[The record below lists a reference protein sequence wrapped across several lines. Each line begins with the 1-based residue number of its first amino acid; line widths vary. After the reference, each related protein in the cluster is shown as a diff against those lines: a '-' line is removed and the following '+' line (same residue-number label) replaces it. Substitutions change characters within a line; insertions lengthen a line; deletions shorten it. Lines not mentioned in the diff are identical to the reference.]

1 MLNGFTI
8 QLPNGKYY
16 QNSKSSTN
24 DITRAKIYQNLGT
37 LLKYAIK
44 PKYVHND
51 MIDGN
56 IQLIQVKEDENSI
69 SVVELGAAW
78 SCYHLYSMGYSMG
91 YNIVNETILNKDKIK
106 KALKCLEDNGI
117 ERDECETVLQALCFI
132 LVDKDIEDY

>member
-1 MLNGFTI
+1 MINGFTI
-8 QLPNGKYY
+8 KLPNGKYY
-16 QNSKSSTN
+16 QNSQSSTN
-24 DITRAKIYQNLGT
+24 DITKAKIYQNLGT

-44 PKYVHND
+44 PKYVHHD

-56 IQLIQVKEDENSI
+56 IQLIQVKEDEDSI
-69 SVVELGAAW
+69 SVIELGAAW
-78 SCYHLYSMGYSMG
+78 SCYHLYSMGY
-91 YNIVNETILNKDKIK
+91 NVANETILNKDKIK